1 MYIDK
6 LADINKL
13 LVNKYNNSYHI
24 TIKIKLA
31 DVKSGT
37 YVDFNKENNK
47 EDPKFQVGD
56 HVRILKHKNIFA
68 KDYTPNRSEE
78 VFVIIKVKNTVSRAY
93 VICDLNG

>member
-1 MYIDK
+1 MFVGYDIELYLTHNEGKSVFAEIFILTLIRTKFINEWFQNNVYIDK

-47 EDPKFQVGD
+47 EDPK
-56 HVRILKHKNIFA
+56 
-68 KDYTPNRSEE
+68 
-78 VFVIIKVKNTVSRAY
+78 
-93 VICDLNG
+93 C

>member
-24 TIKIKLA
+24 TIKIKPA

-37 YVDFNKENNK
+37 YVDFNKENNN
-47 EDPKFQVGD
+47 EDPKF
-56 HVRILKHKNIFA
+56 
-68 KDYTPNRSEE
+68 
-78 VFVIIKVKNTVSRAY
+78 
-93 VICDLNG
+93 

>member
-47 EDPKFQVGD
+47 EDPKF
-56 HVRILKHKNIFA
+56 
-68 KDYTPNRSEE
+68 
-78 VFVIIKVKNTVSRAY
+78 
-93 VICDLNG
+93 